1 MVGLDTKKK
10 MRVLDKVKKVD
21 ELPPDEAAEVFVKV
35 SEIIRLIPVPKES
48 LTDEGNFLLRYAND
62 TLGKSYDVFLHEQ
75 REALL
80 KRLLSMTEN
89 DFESIN
95 PSLREDI
102 IELSIAEFTPDSRQD
117 LIVLMERCI
126 RSKGV
131 KHFRTSIFNGTS
143 VSQLQIEKNM
153 ALLCAEPFYLHP
165 ETVKEFDN
173 NTDAANFVSNIYFMV
188 LYAKKNNL
196 YESEELRRNK
206 IAIDINKRIYK
217 LFVKGIKEKSEYI
230 ELTDNLKNG
239 MFWEFF
245 MDALK
250 IDPLYK
256 SLKNVSKCVLLDLG
270 LDGSVSFTTLLN
282 EGKFGFDARSVR
294 RFHELKGENNE
305 AAFYF
310 INSLGSMYYE
320 LQRMFAGNDV
330 TVDEEF
336 ETVVDINKLWPVEI
350 FADCIF
356 DFSTKDGMK
365 EFIGLKRLNINFKDD
380 KYINIQKTEESFKR
394 IDPVSHSLLFLQTH
408 LKDNI
413 ARFDF
418 YFSPEVHKLLYI
430 LWRDKKIDET
440 VIGYINTLPSLV
452 AKPFSYVKERK
463 KEGIVGYFEDLK
475 IRELEVKK

>member
-10 MRVLDKVKKVD
+10 MRVLDKVKKAD
-21 ELPPDEAAEVFVKV
+21 DLPPGEAAEVFVKI

-48 LTDEGNFLLRYAND
+48 LTDEGTLLLRYAQD
-62 TLGKSYDVFLHEQ
+62 TFGERYDIYLHEQ

-80 KRLLSMTEN
+80 RKLLAIDDA
-89 DFESIN
+89 DFESIK
-95 PSLREDI
+95 PSLRENI
-102 IELSIAEFTPDSRQD
+102 IELSVAEFTPDSRQD

-131 KHFRTSIFNGTS
+131 KHFRTSIFNSTT

-165 ETVKEFDN
+165 DTAKEFDN
-173 NTDAANFVSNIYFMV
+173 NTDAANLISNIYFMV

-239 MFWEFF
+239 LFWEFF

-250 IDPLYK
+250 IEPLHK
-256 SLKNVSKCVLLDLG
+256 SLKNISKCILLDLG

-282 EGKFGFDARSVR
+282 EGRFGFDARSIR
-294 RFHELKGENNE
+294 RFHELKKENNE

-310 INSLGSMYYE
+310 INSIGSMYYE

-336 ETVVDINKLWPVEI
+336 ETIVDVNRLWPVEI
-350 FADCIF
+350 LADCIF

-365 EFIGLKRLNINFKDD
+365 ELIGLKRLNINFKDN
-380 KYINIQKTEESFKR
+380 KYINVQKTEDSFKT

-430 LWRDKKIDET
+430 LWRDKKIDEK
-440 VIGYINTLPSLV
+440 VINYINTLPSMV
-452 AKPFSYVKERK
+452 EKPFTYVKERN

-475 IRELEVKK
+475 IQKIEVKK